1 MTDDADRT
9 DGKIEASIAEGV
21 RLARSGPTL
30 AWSGACHYCESDVA
44 EPLRFCDADCRDD
57 FERVERARRIRG
69 RG

>member
-9 DGKIEASIAEGV
+9 DSKIEAAILDGIQRV
-21 RLARSGPTL
+21 RSGPALT
-30 AWSGACHYCESDVA
+30 WSGVCHYCDSEIA